1 MHQTPDQH
9 KSEVTRI
16 RAYEKEIARL
26 KAVSARQS
34 QKYSRLKK
42 FSFFLL
48 IFFLVLLVMMA
59 FYGLLS
65 WPSGGQQT
73 ADPVLTAPKADSLT
87 LPADTTDTSGE
98 SHLSH
103 LHDEEW
109 LAFPIPENGILF
121 QVQIGAFTGIDLQ
134 PFALN
139 MLSLRQYHYENINQF
154 TAGLFVDFESARSF
168 RDLLQ
173 QMGFTDAYVT
183 ATLHGKRI
191 AAHEA
196 RKLKAAAPE
205 NTPEPEA
212 LQSPQATEQQATDSV
227 FMQEVSLP

>member
-73 ADPVLTAPKADSLT
+73 ADSVVPAPKADTLT
-87 LPADTTDTSGE
+87 MPADTTGTSGD
-98 SHLSH
+98 SFLSH
-103 LHDEEW
+103 PHDEEW
-109 LAFPIPENGILF
+109 LVFPIPENGILF

-134 PFALN
+134 PYALN
-139 MLSLRQYHYENINQF
+139 MLSLHQYQYENINQF

-191 AAHEA
+191 AAHKA
-196 RKLKAAAPE
+196 RRLKADAPK
-205 NTPEPEA
+205 NTPKPEA
-212 LQSPQATEQQATDSV
+212 SESIPEAAALATDSL
-227 FMQEVSLP
+227 FYQEVSLP

>member
-154 TAGLFVDFESARSF
+154 TAGLFCGLRKRKKF
-168 RDLLQ
+168 Q
-173 QMGFTDAYVT
+173 GPI
-183 ATLHGKRI
+183 ATNGLYRCLCNSHPPWQ
-191 AAHEA
+191 AHCAHEA